1 MATRNHTKGELLAQL
16 EQQRIQN
23 QLLAA
28 NLRDEESRHR
38 ECREELAYTQ
48 NHLGEARALLESNQ
62 LNLEL
67 ANERIRELTEERDE
81 ARFEKSTADEQPRL
95 GELLAKVGKQAAER
109 AASVPNLY
117 RHARSRALFRSGF
130 VTRFR
135 AEPTTAD
142 YREWE
147 NARAVGQ

>member
-1 MATRNHTKGELLAQL
+1 MATGRNHTKGELLAQL

-38 ECREELAYTQ
+38 EAREQLEYTQ
-48 NHLGEARALLESNQ
+48 NHLGEARALLESSQ

-81 ARFEKSTADEQPRL
+81 ARFELRL
-95 GELLAKVGKQAAER
+95 ARQRPQRGRNTRQIGIPMELR
-109 AASVPNLY
+109 AAF
-117 RHARSRALFRSGF
+117 FRDTGKTS
-130 VTRFR
+130 
-135 AEPTTAD
+135 ATAKEI
-142 YREWE
+142 REWE
-147 NARAVGQ
+147 GNL